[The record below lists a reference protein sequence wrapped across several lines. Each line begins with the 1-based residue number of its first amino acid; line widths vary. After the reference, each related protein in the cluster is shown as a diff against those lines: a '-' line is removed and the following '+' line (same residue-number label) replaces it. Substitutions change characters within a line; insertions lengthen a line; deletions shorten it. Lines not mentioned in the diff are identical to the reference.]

1 MGRLPFLNS
10 HPNNGAFRSD
20 TLLRM
25 KPEKTVEVLLRW
37 HLEHAK
43 AEAPPAPSASH
54 LLEIV
59 RSSEKNR
66 QKCFNR
72 KLNH

>member
-1 MGRLPFLNS
+1 MN
-10 HPNNGAFRSD
+10 
-20 TLLRM
+20 
-25 KPEKTVEVLLRW
+25 PEKTVEVLLRW

-72 KLNH
+72 KLNR